1 MNNEEQ
7 LSVTAKVMR
16 CKNCNYRVIQSEV
29 EKNEGNCPNCNEKFH
44 PLDESSYKNYC
55 GKEP

>member
-1 MNNEEQ
+1 
-7 LSVTAKVMR
+7 MR